1 MPKITNYAAGP
12 RVLNVDNGLKNAK
25 GETVIEQVTLLPG
38 QTLDVN
44 LHNPDHP
51 VFTGM
56 VESGQLAV
64 DGKRAKGLAEHD
76 KLASDRAAF
85 EKERLELAKRE
96 AALAD
101 RESELRSQQDIFQ
114 RLQREAVAKAGAT
127 PGLADPLP
135 PGTDT
140 KGGKESEEALRRQGN
155 DPREAQKAPPSE
167 GGADAA
173 KVRAESDKA
182 RAAQAQQAQKQK

>member
-1 MPKITNYAAGP
+1 MTKVTNHSPGP

-25 GETVIEQVTLLPG
+25 GERVIEQVTVLPG

-44 LHNPDHP
+44 LHDQEHP
-51 VFTGM
+51 VFVGM
-56 VESGQLAV
+56 VESGQLAL
-64 DGKRAKGLAEHD
+64 DGKRAKGLAEFD

-85 EKERLELAKRE
+85 EKERQELAKRQAE
-96 AALAD
+96 LSD
-101 RESELRSQQDIFQ
+101 RESELRSQQDVFQ
-114 RLQREAVAKAGAT
+114 RLQREAAAKAGAT

-155 DPREAQKAPPSE
+155 DPREAPKAPPSE

-173 KVRAESDKA
+173 KVRAEADRA
-182 RAAQAQQAQKQK
+182 RASQAQQAQKQK